1 MVLPV
6 SFCLSQTT
14 ELAIDFVVDTGFNGY
29 LTLPSP
35 AVAALKLPLES
46 TIVARLADGSES
58 EIPVYLAEIRWNEQ
72 VQFVTVLAT
81 GTKPLLG
88 TSLLQGFRLTIEFNA
103 DDNISDLMLRHP
115 TQPFSRLTR
124 IPPTHRQI
132 CRST

>member
-1 MVLPV
+1 MILGKIVEGRVVLPV

-58 EIPVYLAEIRWNEQ
+58 EIPIYLAEIRWNEQ

-88 TSLLQGFRLTIEFNA
+88 TSLLQGFRLTIEFSA
-103 DDNISDLMLRHP
+103 DGIV
-115 TQPFSRLTR
+115 QVER
-124 IPPTHRQI
+124 I
-132 CRST
+132 